1 MKKITKSIKRLFLLL
16 NIVILVSLI
25 AFIVLFIKRNYL
37 YMALAGISIIFNLYL
52 RAEWKKSYNEL
63 IKKFS

>member
-37 YMALAGISIIFNLYL
+37 YMALAGISMIFNLYL
-52 RAEWKKSYNEL
+52 RVEWKKSYNEL
-63 IKKFS
+63 IEKLS

>member
-16 NIVILVSLI
+16 NIAILVSLT

-37 YMALAGISIIFNLYL
+37 YMALAGISVVFNLYL
-52 RAEWKKSYNEL
+52 RVAWKKSYNEL
-63 IKKFS
+63 IEKFS

>member
-16 NIVILVSLI
+16 NIAILVSLT

-37 YMALAGISIIFNLYL
+37 YMALAGISVVFNLYL
-52 RAEWKKSYNEL
+52 RVEWKKSYNE
-63 IKKFS
+63 IIEKFS

>member
-25 AFIVLFIKRNYL
+25 AFIILFIKRNYL
-37 YMALAGISIIFNLYL
+37 YMALAGISVVFNLYL
-52 RAEWKKSYNEL
+52 RVAWKKSYNEL
-63 IKKFS
+63 IEKFS

>member
-16 NIVILVSLI
+16 NIAILVSLT

-37 YMALAGISIIFNLYL
+37 YMALAGISVVFNLYL
-52 RAEWKKSYNEL
+52 RVEWKKSYNE
-63 IKKFS
+63 ITEKFS

>member
-52 RAEWKKSYNEL
+52 RVEWKKLYIEL
-63 IKKFS
+63 IEKFS

>member
-16 NIVILVSLI
+16 NIAILVSLT

-37 YMALAGISIIFNLYL
+37 YMALAGISVIFNLYL
-52 RAEWKKSYNEL
+52 RVEWKKSYNEL
-63 IKKFS
+63 IEKFS

>member
-16 NIVILVSLI
+16 NIAILVSLT

-37 YMALAGISIIFNLYL
+37 YMALAGISVVFNLYL
-52 RAEWKKSYNEL
+52 RVEWKKSYNEL
-63 IKKFS
+63 IEKFS

>member
-16 NIVILVSLI
+16 NIVILVSLT

-37 YMALAGISIIFNLYL
+37 YMALAGISAIFNLYL
-52 RAEWKKSYNEL
+52 RVEWKKSYNEL
-63 IKKFS
+63 IEKFS

>member
-16 NIVILVSLI
+16 NIAILVSLT

-37 YMALAGISIIFNLYL
+37 YMALAGISVVFNLYL
-52 RAEWKKSYNEL
+52 RVEWKKSYNEF
-63 IKKFS
+63 IEKFS